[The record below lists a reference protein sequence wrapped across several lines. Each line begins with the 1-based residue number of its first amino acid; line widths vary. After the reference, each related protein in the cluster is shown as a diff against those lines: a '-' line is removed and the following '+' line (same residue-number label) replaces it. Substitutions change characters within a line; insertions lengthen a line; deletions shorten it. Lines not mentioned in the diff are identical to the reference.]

1 MKKRCYLLACL
12 GMLLCTLLAPV
23 TSVGAAVTWPTTS
36 GYPAPPSFGDV
47 DGLFSPTMGDSSLLT
62 DPTSGHAVGLEIN
75 KDQANRSGAI
85 WSKAPMFDLD
95 KDSSYT
101 MYFYMGNKPKSGE
114 GMAFVLAAKPAA
126 PTKVDTGS
134 LGVWGLTIFRL
145 IVSRKKSPIQRYPIV
160 LPWWW
165 IHKKMGQGIPAVM
178 NN

>member
-101 MYFYMGNKPKSGE
+101 MYFYLGNKTVTGE

-126 PTKVDTGS
+126 PTRVDPGS
-134 LGVWGLTIFRL
+134 LGVWGVDRL
-145 IVSRKKSPIQRYPIV
+145 PPNSTAKQIADTS
-160 LPWWW
+160 
-165 IHKKMGQGIPAVM
+165 
-178 NN
+178 